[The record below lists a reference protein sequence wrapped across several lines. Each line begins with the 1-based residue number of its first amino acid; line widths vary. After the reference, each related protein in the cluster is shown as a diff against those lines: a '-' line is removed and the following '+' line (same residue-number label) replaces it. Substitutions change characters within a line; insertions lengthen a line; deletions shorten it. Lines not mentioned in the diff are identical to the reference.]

1 MTTQTNTDT
10 TASGITPLEPAE
22 FTRIVEEN
30 QKPVFNLCYRM
41 LGDPN
46 EAEDAAQ
53 ETFWKAYKYYNRYD
67 PTRSLLTWLLSIAAH
82 HCIDQ
87 IRKRRMKTISIDLFA
102 DELLPDSG
110 LTPEKKSIES
120 NEKNLLRGMLRILTP
135 DDRAAIVMR
144 YWYDFTDEEIG
155 IALHL
160 SISAVKSRLFRAR
173 KQIALAWK
181 KSQEESFGEPRRQHE
196 PLSI

>member
-1 MTTQTNTDT
+1 MTNQTSTGT
-10 TASGITPLEPAE
+10 TPLEIAPLDPAE

-41 LGDPN
+41 LGDPGD
-46 EAEDAAQ
+46 AEDAAQ
-53 ETFWKAYKYYNRYD
+53 ETFWKAYKNYNRYD

-87 IRKRRMKTISIDLFA
+87 IRKRRMKTISLDLFA
-102 DELLPDSG
+102 DEVLPDSG
-110 LTPEKKSIES
+110 LTPEKATIES
-120 NEKNLLRGMLRILTP
+120 DEQVRIRSMLRVLSP

-144 YWYDFTDEEIG
+144 YWYDFSDEEIG
-155 IALHL
+155 QTLNL
-160 SISAVKSRLFRAR
+160 TVSAVKSRLFRAR
-173 KQIALAWK
+173 KQIAVAWIQ
-181 KSQEESFGEPRRQHE
+181 SQEDFIGETRRQHE

>member
-1 MTTQTNTDT
+1 MNQTSVESNLL
-10 TASGITPLEPAE
+10 SITPLEPAE

-46 EAEDAAQ
+46 DAEDASQ
-53 ETFWKAYKYYNRYD
+53 ETFWKAYKNYNRYD
-67 PTRSLLTWLLSIAAH
+67 PSRSLLTWLLSIAAH

-102 DELLPDSG
+102 DELLPDTGS
-110 LTPEKKSIES
+110 TPEKATVES
-120 NEKNLLRGMLRILTP
+120 DEKNRLRGLLRILAP

-144 YWYDFTDEEIG
+144 YWYDFSDEEIG
-155 IALHL
+155 TCLHL
-160 SISAVKSRLFRAR
+160 SVSAVKSRLFRAR
-173 KQIALAWK
+173 KQVPLAWQ
-181 KSQEESFGEPRRQHE
+181 KSQGENIGEPRRQHE

>member
-1 MTTQTNTDT
+1 MNQTSLD
-10 TASGITPLEPAE
+10 SSRIEITPLEPAE

-46 EAEDAAQ
+46 DAEDAAQ
-53 ETFWKAYKYYNRYD
+53 ETFWKAYKNYNKYD
-67 PTRSLLTWLLSIAAH
+67 PSRSLLTWLLSIAAH

-110 LTPEKKSIES
+110 PTPEKASTES
-120 NEKNLLRGMLRILTP
+120 EEKNRLRGLLRILAP

-144 YWYDFTDEEIG
+144 YWYDFSDEEIG
-155 IALHL
+155 TALKL
-160 SISAVKSRLFRAR
+160 SVSAVKSRLFRAR
-173 KQIALAWK
+173 KQIALVWQK
-181 KSQEESFGEPRRQHE
+181 TQGENIGEPRRQHE

>member
-1 MTTQTNTDT
+1 MNQT
-10 TASGITPLEPAE
+10 SVVSSRIEITPLEPAE

-46 EAEDAAQ
+46 DAEDAAQ
-53 ETFWKAYKYYNRYD
+53 ETFWKAYKNYNRYD
-67 PTRSLLTWLLSIAAH
+67 PSRSLLTWLLSIAAH

-110 LTPEKKSIES
+110 PTPEKASAES
-120 NEKNLLRGMLRILTP
+120 DEKNRLRGLLRILAP

-144 YWYDFTDEEIG
+144 YWYDFSDEEIG
-155 IALHL
+155 TALKL
-160 SISAVKSRLFRAR
+160 SVSAVKSRLFRAR
-173 KQIALAWK
+173 KQIALVWQK
-181 KSQEESFGEPRRQHE
+181 TQGENIGEPRRQHE

>member
-1 MTTQTNTDT
+1 MNQTSAENNLL
-10 TASGITPLEPAE
+10 GITPLDPAE

-46 EAEDAAQ
+46 DAEDAAQ
-53 ETFWKAYKYYNRYD
+53 ETFWKAYKNYSKYD
-67 PTRSLLTWLLSIAAH
+67 PSRSLLTWLLSIAAH

-110 LTPEKKSIES
+110 PTPEKMSAES
-120 NEKNLLRGMLRILTP
+120 EEKNRLRGLLRILAP

-144 YWYDFTDEEIG
+144 YWYDFSDEEISTT
-155 IALHL
+155 LNL
-160 SISAVKSRLFRAR
+160 SVSAVKSRLFRAR
-173 KQIALAWK
+173 KQIALGWQ
-181 KSQEESFGEPRRQHE
+181 KSQGENIGEPRRQHE